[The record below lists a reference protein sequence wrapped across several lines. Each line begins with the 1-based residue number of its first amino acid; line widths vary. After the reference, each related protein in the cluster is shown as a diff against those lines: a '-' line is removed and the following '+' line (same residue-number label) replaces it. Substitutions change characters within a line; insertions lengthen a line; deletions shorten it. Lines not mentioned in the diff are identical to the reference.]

1 MCSGLSFE
9 LGRAEEDYVYG
20 LRDGP
25 SVCAHV
31 YEGEQGGGRTVFV
44 LHWPSVIIIIKIR
57 HVVERLG

>member
-1 MCSGLSFE
+1 M
-9 LGRAEEDYVYG
+9 YG

-31 YEGEQGGGRTVFV
+31 YEGERGGGRTVFV